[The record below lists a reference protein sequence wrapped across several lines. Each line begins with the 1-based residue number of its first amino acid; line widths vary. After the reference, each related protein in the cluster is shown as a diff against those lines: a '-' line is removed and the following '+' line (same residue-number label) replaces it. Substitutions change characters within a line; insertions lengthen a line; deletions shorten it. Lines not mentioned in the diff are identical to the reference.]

1 MAPSRVTLN
10 GDIRTSGDTIVLGDA
25 GTPVILAGTTSI
37 LDATNNGINTSGAG
51 ITIGGKLDGTLA
63 NTQSLTVNGGMGGTI
78 EFGSTVGT
86 TIMPATLEVKNSN
99 GTTF

>member
-37 LDATNNGINTSGAG
+37 LDTTNNGINISGAG
-51 ITIGGKLDGTLA
+51 ITIGGKLDGALA
-63 NTQSLTVNGGMGGTI
+63 NTQSLTVNGGTGGTI
-78 EFGSTVGT
+78 DFESTVGT
-86 TIMPATLEVKNSN
+86 TITPAILEVKKRN
-99 GTTF
+99 GG